1 MDHPGRRSTPVTA
14 ESQPFLLAFVGPV
27 VPDTPRF
34 HGPAFSRAAAMF
46 LNNLLQA
53 IAEAGVTPNRIFS
66 FVPVPA
72 FPRSRRLWCREASVT
87 TAEGLQVSFVPFVNI
102 PIAKQITL
110 GLGTALG
117 LVKWAWS
124 TRSARRRVVYVF
136 NLTSPSGLF
145 VLAAARLIGAAAVVS
160 LNDINEPGQTV
171 PDTFRWRLDYAM
183 QRWLIPRFDGHVAV
197 ADRIM
202 KDFAPH
208 RRYVRVEGGVLPDKF
223 AQRPAPSHA
232 PDNGRQPFTIVAAG
246 SLDEANGIHILL
258 DAMSR
263 LDETGVRLC
272 IAGDGPLAPLVRTA
286 AAQDPRIRYCGYLSF
301 DEVLALYAEADLLV
315 NMRVTKAIETRY
327 FFPSKLM
334 EYLASGVP
342 VLTTP
347 TGHVAEEFGDV
358 VLLLDD
364 ETPSGLATRLRQ
376 IVNMNRVELRE
387 LGDRARART
396 LATKSW
402 NVQGAKVAAYLK
414 ETVESCFPENASA
427 A

>member
-1 MDHPGRRSTPVTA
+1 MD
-14 ESQPFLLAFVGPV
+14 SQPFLLAFVGPV

-46 LNNLLQA
+46 LTNLLQA
-53 IAEAGVTPNRIFS
+53 MTAAGVTPNRIFS

-87 TAEGLQVSFVPFVNI
+87 TAEGLQVSFVPFVNV

-117 LVKWAWS
+117 LMKWAWN

-171 PDTFRWRLDYAM
+171 PDTFRWRLDYAV

-202 KDFAPH
+202 KDFAPD

-223 AQRPAPSHA
+223 EQRPLERT
-232 PDNGRQPFTIVAAG
+232 GREESLPFTLVAAG
-246 SLDEANGIHILL
+246 SLDEANGIDVLL
-258 DAMSR
+258 SAMSV
-263 LDETGVRLC
+263 LEEPGIRLC
-272 IAGDGPLAPLVRTA
+272 IAGDGPLAPLVRAA
-286 AAQDPRIRYCGYLSF
+286 AAQDSRIDYRGYLSF

-315 NMRVTKAIETRY
+315 NLRVTKAIQTRY

-334 EYLASGVP
+334 EYLASGIP
-342 VLTTP
+342 VLTTR

-358 VLLLDD
+358 VLLLED
-364 ETPSGLATRLRQ
+364 ETPSGLAARLRH
-376 IVNMNRVELRE
+376 ILSMDRADLRE

-402 NVQGAKVAAYLK
+402 NVQGAKVVAYLK
-414 ETVESCFPENASA
+414 ETVENRFPENASA

>member
-1 MDHPGRRSTPVTA
+1 VDTPYGDSTPVTA

-27 VPDTPRF
+27 VPDAPQF

-53 IAEAGVTPNRIFS
+53 IAAAGVTPDRILS

-87 TAEGLQVSFVPFVNI
+87 TAEGLHVSFVPFVNI
-102 PIAKQITL
+102 PVAKQITL
-110 GLGTALG
+110 GLGTAVG
-117 LVKWAWS
+117 LMKWAWR
-124 TRSARRRVVYVF
+124 TRQARRRVVYVF

-202 KDFAPH
+202 KDFAPD
-208 RRYVRVEGGVLPDKF
+208 RRYVRVEGGIIPEKF
-223 AQRPAPSHA
+223 AQASSLKRTKHS
-232 PDNGRQPFTIVAAG
+232 GFTLVAAG
-246 SLDEANGIHILL
+246 SLDEANGIHVLL
-258 DAMSR
+258 SAMR
-263 LDETGVRLC
+263 LLREPGIRLC
-272 IAGDGPLAPLVRTA
+272 IAGDGPLAPVVRAA
-286 AAQDPRIRYCGYLSF
+286 AAQDPRIQYYGYLSF
-301 DEVLALYAEADLLV
+301 DEVLALYAEADLLI
-315 NMRVTKAIETRY
+315 NMRVTKAIQTRY

-342 VLTTP
+342 VLTTR